1 MMIYVTARC
10 FLNSKF
16 LSGFEVSKKWV
27 KAQVAYF
34 LGGSCILFSFVFFF
48 FNQIA
53 MVKIS
58 QEKITRVIIS
68 VTLNFKSRL

>member
-1 MMIYVTARC
+1 MIYVTARC

-27 KAQVAYF
+27 KAQVACF
-34 LGGSCILFSFVFFF
+34 LGGSCIFFLLFFF